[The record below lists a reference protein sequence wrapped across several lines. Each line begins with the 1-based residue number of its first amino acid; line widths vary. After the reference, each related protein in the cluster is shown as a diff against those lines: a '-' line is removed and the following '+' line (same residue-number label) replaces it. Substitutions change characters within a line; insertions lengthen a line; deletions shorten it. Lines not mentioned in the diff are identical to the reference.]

1 MMAARV
7 ALAAENGSW
16 HRDRLT
22 AALRAHGIEPILFSL
37 ADVSVVTNVG
47 EPLRIPGFDGGL
59 PDGVLL
65 RTISGGTFEATTLRL
80 GILHALVAA
89 SVVVWNSPAAI
100 ERCVDKSMTSL
111 LISRRGLPTPDTFVV
126 SSREA
131 AAEVVRQEASPE
143 QPLVLK
149 PLFGSQGK
157 GLRLVRAPDELPAL
171 EDVSRV
177 YYLQRFVP
185 PTGVAWRDY
194 RIFVSDGRVIA
205 GMIREGDAWITNLHQ
220 GGRPRPW
227 RVPQEAADMAL
238 SAARAV
244 DVSYAGIDLI
254 EEAPGRFL
262 VLEINSMPSWSGL
275 QTVTDVDIAATI
287 VDGFLAATGGSHR
300 LTRAA
305 SS

>member
-1 MMAARV
+1 MIARV
-7 ALAAENGSW
+7 GLAAENGSW

-22 AALRAHGIEPILFSL
+22 KALRARGVEPILFSL
-37 ADVSVVTNVG
+37 ADVAVVTDGG
-47 EPLRIPGFDGGL
+47 EPLRIPGFDGQL

-89 SVVVWNSPAAI
+89 SVVVWNSPSAI

-111 LISRRGLPTPDTFVV
+111 LISRCGLPTPDTFVV
-126 SSREA
+126 ASRDAAAAIVVREA
-131 AAEVVRQEASPE
+131 SAQL
-143 QPLVLK
+143 PLVLK

-157 GLRLVRAPDELPAL
+157 GLRLIHTPDDLPAI
-171 EDVSRV
+171 EEVSRV

-185 PTGVAWRDY
+185 PTGAAWRDY
-194 RIFVSDGRVIA
+194 RIFVSGSRVIA
-205 GMIREGDAWITNLHQ
+205 GMIREGDAWITNVHQ
-220 GGRPRPW
+220 GGRPHPW
-227 RVPQEAADMAL
+227 RMPKEACDIAL
-238 SAARAV
+238 AAARAV
-244 DVSYAGIDLI
+244 DVSYAGVDLI

-275 QTVTDVDIAATI
+275 QSVTDIDIAATV
-287 VDGFLAATGGSHR
+287 VDGFLAAVEVSRGVSS
-300 LTRAA
+300 AA